1 MLTDIARA
9 LDLAIRE
16 LERQLSALRAARAAL
31 ESTSTTQ
38 RGTSSKG
45 THATTRRRRRRKFT
59 AAQRAEISRRMKAAW
74 ARRKSAQKK

>member
-9 LDLAIRE
+9 LDLTIRE

-31 ESTSTTQ
+31 ERSSAPG
-38 RGTSSKG
+38 RGTSRKG
-45 THATTRRRRRRKFT
+45 TPATTRRRRRRKFT

-74 ARRKSAQKK
+74 ARRKAAQKK